1 MATFVLVHGAFHGAW
16 CWIKLVPELEARGH
30 RAVAFDLPGGGDDPT
45 PIEQVTLDGYVSR
58 VADVVARQPEP
69 VILVGHSLGGMT
81 ITAAAERMPERIRK
95 LVYLCAFILR
105 DGESLFTLI
114 DPSAPKDSVPPKG
127 SSWDIVF
134 SPVPTEAAPKMFYNG
149 CLEADVAYA
158 LARLRPQANAPR
170 LTMVRLTPERFG
182 RVPRAYIETTN
193 DQAVS
198 LETQRR
204 MVANSP
210 CAPIRSLPT
219 GHSPFFSAPAA
230 LADALADL
238 ARA

>member
-1 MATFVLVHGAFHGAW
+1 MAIFVLVHGAFHGAW
-16 CWIKLVPELEARGH
+16 CWVKLVPELERRGH
-30 RAVAFDLPGGGDDPT
+30 RVVTLDLPGGGDDPT

-69 VILVGHSLGGMT
+69 VLLVGHSLGGMT
-81 ITAAAERMPERIRK
+81 ITAAAERVAERIGR

-105 DGESLFTLI
+105 DGESLYTLL
-114 DPSAPKDSVPPKG
+114 DPTAPADSVPPKG

-134 SPVPTEAAPKMFYNG
+134 SPVPTEAAPRIFYNG
-149 CLEADVAYA
+149 CSEADIAYA

-170 LTMVRLTPERFG
+170 LARVSLTAARFG
-182 RVPRAYIETTN
+182 RVPRAYIETTD

-204 MVANSP
+204 MVANTP
-210 CAPIRSLPT
+210 CAQVRSLAT

-230 LADALADL
+230 LADALVSL
-238 ARA
+238 I

>member
-16 CWIKLVPELEARGH
+16 CWTKLVPELEGRGH
-30 RAVAFDLPGGGDDPT
+30 RAVTFDLPGGGDDPT

-58 VADVVARQPEP
+58 VADVVSRQAEP
-69 VILVGHSLGGMT
+69 VVLVGHSLGGMT
-81 ITAAAERMPERIRK
+81 ITAAAERVPDRIRK

-105 DGESLFTLI
+105 NGESLYSLL
-114 DPSAPKDSVPPKG
+114 DPTAPVDSIPPKG

-134 SPVPTEAAPKMFYNG
+134 SPVPIEAAPKIFYNG
-149 CLEADVAYA
+149 CSEADVAYA

-170 LTMVRLTPERFG
+170 LRRVALTAERFG
-182 RVPRAYIETTN
+182 RVPRAYIETTD

-198 LETQRR
+198 LEMQRK

-210 CAPIRSLPT
+210 CQPVRSLAT
-219 GHSPFFSAPAA
+219 GHSPFFAAPAA
-230 LADALADL
+230 LADALVSL
-238 ARA
+238 I

>member
-16 CWIKLVPELEARGH
+16 CWVKLEPELERRGH
-30 RAVAFDLPGGGDDPT
+30 RVVTLDLPGGGDDPT
-45 PIEQVTLDGYVSR
+45 PIEQVTLGGYVSR
-58 VADVVARQPEP
+58 VAEVIARQPEP

-81 ITAAAERMPERIRK
+81 ITATAERVPERIRK

-105 DGESLFTLI
+105 DGESLYSLL
-114 DPSAPKDSVPPKG
+114 DPTAPADSVPPKG

-134 SPVPTEAAPKMFYNG
+134 SPVPTEAAPKIFYNG
-149 CLEADVAYA
+149 CTEVDIAYA

-170 LTMVRLTPERFG
+170 LTRVSLTPERFG
-182 RVPRAYIETTN
+182 RVPRAYIETTD

-204 MVANSP
+204 MAANSP
-210 CAPIRSLPT
+210 CSPVRSLAA

-230 LADALADL
+230 LADTLVSVI
-238 ARA
+238 

>member
-16 CWIKLVPELEARGH
+16 CWSKLVPELEARGH

-45 PIEQVTLDGYVSR
+45 PVEKVTLDGYVSR
-58 VADVVARQPEP
+58 VADVVTHQAEP

-81 ITAAAERMPERIRK
+81 ITAAGERVPDRIHK

-105 DGESLFTLI
+105 DGESLYTLL
-114 DPSAPKDSVPPKG
+114 DPTAPADSVPPKG
-127 SSWDIVF
+127 SSWDIVS
-134 SPVPTEAAPKMFYNG
+134 SPVPTEVAPKIFYNG
-149 CLEADVAYA
+149 CSEVDVAYA

-170 LTMVRLTPERFG
+170 LTRVSLTAERFG

-198 LETQRR
+198 LEMQRK

-210 CAPIRSLPT
+210 CAQIRSLPT
-219 GHSPFFSAPAA
+219 GHSPFFSAPRA
-230 LADALADL
+230 LADALVSL
-238 ARA
+238 V